1 MQSANYLRTEL
12 TIRVAHRLRD
22 MQTIPFVA
30 MSNEQL
36 DSIYQFY
43 WRTFETLRRMSKI
56 ETDEQNKHLIH
67 VVTQLLSERKSKLD
81 LTASICRECIH
92 YMEPETVD
100 LFLARMLR
108 SQISR
113 EVLAKQHIALSHM
126 QVVPESSKT
135 PQVVGMIDTQIRV
148 AYSVAQSFK
157 FAKESLAQTY
167 GLSLIHI

>member
-56 ETDEQNKHLIH
+56 ETDEQNEHLIH

-100 LFLARMLR
+100 LFFSYASISNFTR
-108 SQISR
+108 SS
-113 EVLAKQHIALSHM
+113 
-126 QVVPESSKT
+126 
-135 PQVVGMIDTQIRV
+135 G
-148 AYSVAQSFK
+148 
-157 FAKESLAQTY
+157 
-167 GLSLIHI
+167 